1 MHGPIMNCLSCGLP
15 VPLRVSNPDER
26 PINFVCSDC
35 GAGYTALIDERSS
48 PDLLGNVRPALFPI
62 DRMRLTHPL
71 EAIEGFVDELVGAP
85 YQGPERRASKRHS
98 VSMPV
103 AALAIDSQFRS
114 LGEPFIGLCR
124 NISAEGIALMHSHAV
139 DTDFLALD
147 FTAPGGKRIQMVMRV
162 LRCRAV
168 GPYYEIAGPFLT
180 DVDA

>member
-1 MHGPIMNCLSCGLP
+1 MNCLSCGLP
-15 VPLRVSNPDER
+15 VPLRVSSPNER

-48 PDLLGNVRPALFPI
+48 LDLLGNVRPALFPI
-62 DRMRLTHPL
+62 DRVQLTHPPNT
-71 EAIEGFVDELVGAP
+71 IEGFVDELVGTP
-85 YQGPERRASKRHS
+85 YPGPERRASKRHC

-124 NISAEGIALMHSHAV
+124 NISVEGIALIHSHAV
-139 DTDFLALD
+139 DAEFLALD
-147 FTAPGGKRIQMVMRV
+147 FTAPGSKRIQMLMRV

-168 GPYYEIAGPFLT
+168 GPYYEIAGPFLA
-180 DVDA
+180 DVDG